1 MEELLE
7 INRALK
13 MKKEDIYKVNQHI
26 STLENA
32 LTRAHADYKKRYEEH
47 DPTLKEL
54 RREISSLNGKRIDAM
69 NLLKSH
75 ETERTELEE
84 KILEKEIE
92 RDNQTIIPSA
102 NIVRMAARI
111 NPAQESTKHQRS
123 TENPLRRL
131 TAQGPFYT
139 KFDKLIRGFAG
150 EPDALRRRDSLTG
163 GKRKRKTKKQKKTLK
178 RTS

>member
-1 MEELLE
+1 MELLE
-7 INRALK
+7 IDRALK

-92 RDNQTIIPSA
+92 RDNQTTIPST
-102 NIVRMAARI
+102 NIVRMSARN
-111 NPAQESTKHQRS
+111 NPAQESAKHPRS

-131 TAQGPFYT
+131 AAHGPFYT
-139 KFDKLIRGFAG
+139 KFDKLISGFAG
-150 EPDALRRRDSLTG
+150 EPDALRRRDSG
-163 GKRKRKTKKQKKTLK
+163 GRKRKTKKQKKTLK